1 MLGNATRPRTSLP
14 PPADSGSPR
23 PPNPAQKPLRTVRNG
38 FKWGLKRLSSLVTA
52 AISPLV
58 IIVKG
63 GEPIAA
69 MVSSIIDPLLA
80 IMERIEQT
88 SDNQQGLNALAARI
102 RVLTPIVS
110 DLAKSNSIQ
119 GQLRQLDQFFNSTHN
134 ASSLAKHNTIL
145 AQMIADS
152 TLVTV
157 HEVLKTVQELEHS
170 KILQSS
176 QPIEII
182 ERADITGGLGGP
194 GGRGETGGQGGDGEG
209 PQLAIRS
216 DELWK
221 LGNVSGE
228 FLSGTLELGTG
239 GTDGEGIEIGGKGG
253 TGTAPVI
260 SFSSVSIHI
269 RGIRP
274 LKDVGL
280 EKEIDC

>member
-1 MLGNATRPRTSLP
+1 MPM
-14 PPADSGSPR
+14 
-23 PPNPAQKPLRTVRNG
+23 
-38 FKWGLKRLSSLVTA
+38 
-52 AISPLV
+52 
-58 IIVKG
+58 
-63 GEPIAA
+63 AA
-69 MVSSIIDPLLA
+69 MLSSIIDPLLV

-110 DLAKSNSIQ
+110 ELAKNNSIQ
-119 GQLRQLDQFFNSTHN
+119 GRLMIQALERELQSITQDLEAASLRSSLDQFFNSTHN
-134 ASSLAKHNTIL
+134 ASSLAKHNAIL

-157 HEVLKTVQELEHS
+157 HEVLKTVQDLEHS

-176 QPIEII
+176 PPIEII

-194 GGRGETGGQGGDGEG
+194 GGRGRTGGQGGDGEG
-209 PQLAIRS
+209 PQLAIRT
-216 DELWK
+216 DELQK

-228 FLSGTLELGTG
+228 FLFGTLQLCLLVVGGTG
-239 GTDGEGIEIGGKGG
+239 GTGGEGIEIGGKGG
-253 TGTAPVI
+253 TGKAPVI
-260 SFSSVSIHI
+260 SFSSVSIHA
-269 RGIRP
+269 RGVGP